1 MPKINVL
8 DDITINKIAAGEVI
22 ERPASIIKELVEN
35 SIDAGSKF
43 ISVEIKNGGKDL
55 IKIIDDGCGIDAI
68 DIEKAFMRH
77 ATSKI
82 NRAEDLYSLN
92 SLGFRGEALASI
104 CAVSKLEM
112 ISKTENSL
120 TGTKIQLN
128 GGKLV
133 NKEEIAANKGTQIS
147 VLSLFYNTPARK
159 KFLRSNQSEAL
170 AITNLMNKLA
180 IGNPNIRFKYINNS
194 KTIFET
200 IGDGLL
206 FNTIRKIYGKDI
218 SDNLIELDYESKYFK
233 IQGYTA
239 NNNIYRSNRKFQHIF
254 INGRYVKSS
263 NIMNVINESY
273 KAIIPTNKFPVYF
286 INMYMDPGTID
297 VNIHPNKLEIKFN
310 KEEEL
315 LSELSDYIRG
325 MLLKNSLIGKYRGS
339 VNTKKDLFTY
349 KDVSRTF
356 DSFSYSEEDQLENLK
371 SKTSEKS
378 SQNPMNSSSIDGGV
392 KSVGLNTIDNEA
404 DRVENPNA
412 SSTNTHTH
420 NVSDIKNREISREK
434 STLNIYDT
442 EKTFESNPSN
452 SNTKDFL
459 NEDVTKQIE
468 NLSEI
473 KNINSFKKLTDY
485 DTYDTKT
492 DDDFLKDVS
501 EKFKKEKDENLDK
514 ENLDKEDKKDNF
526 NGYQNLNYNSG
537 YKSIQESKKSYL
549 NKNIQEEN
557 QMDFL
562 DKNDDAKNS
571 DFKNLIFSGIIF
583 DTYVIFTKADEMIM
597 MDQHAAHERI
607 RFEMYMKKFK
617 DNTLSI
623 QMLIEPIIMDL
634 SPVDMD
640 ITIRNLEIFKRFGFI
655 IEEFG
660 HKNISIRGVP
670 NTFGTPESQRF
681 IYEIID
687 NLDKISNIYD
697 TKYDNIAE
705 IACKSAIKAN
715 DKISYQE
722 ALELVKELELCENPY
737 TCPHGRPIMVKITKY
752 DIEKMFKRK
761 I

>member
-180 IGNPNIRFKYINNS
+180 IGNPDIRFKYINNS

-200 IGDGLL
+200 MGDGLL

-273 KAIIPTNKFPVYF
+273 KAIIPINKFPVYF

-325 MLLKNSLIGKYRGS
+325 MLLKNSLIGKYRPAS
-339 VNTKKDLFTY
+339 SKKNDLFNY
-349 KDVSRTF
+349 KDASKTF
-356 DSFSYSEEDQLENLK
+356 DSFSYSEEDQKQNSKVENKENPPSINDNKEKYSVKSTYDTKFSEGSLYENNLNK
-371 SKTSEKS
+371 SKSY
-378 SQNPMNSSSIDGGV
+378 
-392 KSVGLNTIDNEA
+392 LND
-404 DRVENPNA
+404 
-412 SSTNTHTH
+412 
-420 NVSDIKNREISREK
+420 
-434 STLNIYDT
+434 
-442 EKTFESNPSN
+442 
-452 SNTKDFL
+452 
-459 NEDVTKQIE
+459 DVTKQIK

-473 KNINSFKKLTDY
+473 KKTASFKKLN
-485 DTYDTKT
+485 TYDTSGT
-492 DDDFLKDVS
+492 YDAS
-501 EKFKKEKDENLDK
+501 N
-514 ENLDKEDKKDNF
+514 KKDSFQSKEGMTKDFTSTKDNMLKYKYSK
-526 NGYQNLNYNSG
+526 NTYDHNYKIKNKSASSEEKNSKTNIDL
-537 YKSIQESKKSYL
+537 YDQKNKDLLEKNIQSPNKKSYL
-549 NKNIQEEN
+549 SNNEELN
-557 QMDFL
+557 QIDFL
-562 DKNDDAKNS
+562 DKDKSAKNE
-571 DFKNLIFSGIIF
+571 DFKNLVFSGIVF
-583 DTYVIFTKADEMIM
+583 DTYIIFTKSSEMIM

-607 RFEMYMKKFK
+607 QFEKYMKKFK

-737 TCPHGRPIMVKITKY
+737 TCPHGRPIMVKMTKY

>member
-55 IKIIDDGCGIDAI
+55 IKIIDDGCGIDAS

-273 KAIIPTNKFPVYF
+273 KAIIPINKFPVYF

-325 MLLKNSLIGKYRGS
+325 MLLKNSLIGKYRPAS
-339 VNTKKDLFTY
+339 SKKNDLFNY
-349 KDVSRTF
+349 KDASKTF
-356 DSFSYSEEDQLENLK
+356 DSFSYSEEDQKQNSKVENKENPPSINDNKEKYSVKSTYDTKFSEGSLYENNLNK
-371 SKTSEKS
+371 SKSY
-378 SQNPMNSSSIDGGV
+378 
-392 KSVGLNTIDNEA
+392 LND
-404 DRVENPNA
+404 
-412 SSTNTHTH
+412 
-420 NVSDIKNREISREK
+420 
-434 STLNIYDT
+434 
-442 EKTFESNPSN
+442 
-452 SNTKDFL
+452 
-459 NEDVTKQIE
+459 DVTKQIK

-473 KNINSFKKLTDY
+473 KKTASFKKLN
-485 DTYDTKT
+485 TYDTSGT
-492 DDDFLKDVS
+492 YDAS
-501 EKFKKEKDENLDK
+501 
-514 ENLDKEDKKDNF
+514 DKKDSFQSKEGMTKDFTSTKDNMLKDKYSK
-526 NGYQNLNYNSG
+526 NTYDHNYKIKNKSASSEEKNSKTNIDL
-537 YKSIQESKKSYL
+537 YDQKNKDLLEKNIQSPNKKSYL
-549 NKNIQEEN
+549 SNNEELN
-557 QMDFL
+557 QIDFL
-562 DKNDDAKNS
+562 DKDKSAKNE
-571 DFKNLIFSGIIF
+571 DFKNLVFSGIVF
-583 DTYVIFTKADEMIM
+583 DTYIIFTKSSEMTM

-607 RFEMYMKKFK
+607 QFEKYMKKFK

-737 TCPHGRPIMVKITKY
+737 TCPHGRPIMVKMTKY

>member
-55 IKIIDDGCGIDAI
+55 IKIIDDGCGIDAS

-147 VLSLFYNTPARK
+147 VLFLFYNTPARK

-180 IGNPNIRFKYINNS
+180 IGNPDIRFKYINNS

-200 IGDGLL
+200 MGDGLL

-273 KAIIPTNKFPVYF
+273 KAIIPINKFPVYF

-325 MLLKNSLIGKYRGS
+325 MLLKNSLIGKYRPAS
-339 VNTKKDLFTY
+339 SKKNDLFNY
-349 KDVSRTF
+349 KDASKTF
-356 DSFSYSEEDQLENLK
+356 DSFSYSEEDQKQNSKVENKENPPSINDNKEKYSVKSTYDTKFSEGSLYENNLNK
-371 SKTSEKS
+371 SKSY
-378 SQNPMNSSSIDGGV
+378 
-392 KSVGLNTIDNEA
+392 LND
-404 DRVENPNA
+404 
-412 SSTNTHTH
+412 
-420 NVSDIKNREISREK
+420 DI
-434 STLNIYDT
+434 
-442 EKTFESNPSN
+442 
-452 SNTKDFL
+452 
-459 NEDVTKQIE
+459 TKQIK

-473 KNINSFKKLTDY
+473 KKTASFKKLN
-485 DTYDTKT
+485 TYDTSGT
-492 DDDFLKDVS
+492 YDAS
-501 EKFKKEKDENLDK
+501 
-514 ENLDKEDKKDNF
+514 DKKDSFQSKEGMTKDFTSTKDNMLKDKYSK
-526 NGYQNLNYNSG
+526 NTYDHNYKIKNKSASSEEKNSKTNIDL
-537 YKSIQESKKSYL
+537 YDQKNKDLLEKNIQSPNKKSYL
-549 NKNIQEEN
+549 SNNEELN
-557 QMDFL
+557 QIDFL
-562 DKNDDAKNS
+562 DKDKSAKNE
-571 DFKNLIFSGIIF
+571 DFKNLVFSGIVF
-583 DTYVIFTKADEMIM
+583 DTYIIFTKSSEMTM

-607 RFEMYMKKFK
+607 QFEKYMKKFK

-737 TCPHGRPIMVKITKY
+737 TCPHGRPIMVKMTKY

>member
-22 ERPASIIKELVEN
+22 ERPSSIIKELVEN

-43 ISVEIKNGGKDL
+43 ISVEIENGGKDL
-55 IKIIDDGCGIDAI
+55 IKIIDDGCGIDASDI
-68 DIEKAFMRH
+68 DKAFMRH

-112 ISKTENSL
+112 ISKTKDSL

-128 GGKLV
+128 GGIISS
-133 NKEEIAANKGTQIS
+133 KEEIAANKGTQIS
-147 VLSLFYNTPARK
+147 VLSLFYNTPARR

-170 AITNLMNKLA
+170 AITSLMNKLA
-180 IGNPNIRFKYINNS
+180 IGNPDIRFKYTNN
-194 KTIFET
+194 KKLVFET
-200 IGDGLL
+200 IGDGVL

-218 SDNLIELDYESKYFK
+218 SDNLIELDYESKYFN

-239 NNNIYRSNRKFQHIF
+239 NNNIYRSNRKLQHIF
-254 INGRYVKSS
+254 INGRYVKSA
-263 NIMNVINESY
+263 NIMNVINDSY
-273 KAIIPTNKFPVYF
+273 KAIIPINKFPVYF
-286 INMYMDPGTID
+286 INMTMDPGTID
-297 VNIHPNKLEIKFN
+297 VNIHPSKLEIKFN
-310 KEEEL
+310 KEDEL

-339 VNTKKDLFTY
+339 VNTKKDLFSY
-349 KDVSRTF
+349 KDASRSF
-356 DSFSYSEEDQLENLK
+356 DSFSYSEEDQIENSK

-378 SQNPMNSSSIDGGV
+378 LHEPVESSSIDNGV
-392 KSVGLNTIDNEA
+392 KSKGSNTIDNEA
-404 DRVENPNA
+404 SRVENSNV
-412 SSTNTHTH
+412 SSTNTRTH
-420 NVSDIKNREISREK
+420 NDSDIKSKEISTEN
-434 STLNIYDT
+434 NIPDTYDT
-442 EKTFESNPSN
+442 KKSFESNPSN
-452 SNTKDFL
+452 SNKKAFL

-473 KNINSFKKLTDY
+473 KNINSFKKLKDY
-485 DTYDTKT
+485 DTYDTYDTRKEEV
-492 DDDFLKDVS
+492 FLKDTS
-501 EKFKKEKDENLDK
+501 EKSKKEKDENLDK
-514 ENLDKEDKKDNF
+514 EEKKENF
-526 NGYQNLNYNSG
+526 NGYQNLSDNSKS
-537 YKSIQESKKSYL
+537 KSIQESKKSYL

-562 DKNDDAKNS
+562 DENDAAKNR

-617 DNTLSI
+617 NNTLSI

-634 SPVDMD
+634 SPVDMALTVKNLD
-640 ITIRNLEIFKRFGFI
+640 IFERFGFI

-670 NTFGTPESQRF
+670 NTFGSPESQRF

-687 NLDKISNIYD
+687 NLGKITNVYD

-705 IACKSAIKAN
+705 IACKSAIKGN
-715 DKISYQE
+715 EKISYQE
-722 ALELVKELELCENPY
+722 AMELIKELELCENPY
-737 TCPHGRPIMVKITKY
+737 TCPHGRPIMVKMTKN

-761 I
+761 M

>member
-55 IKIIDDGCGIDAI
+55 IKIIDDGCGIDAS

-180 IGNPNIRFKYINNS
+180 IGNPDIRFKYINNS

-200 IGDGLL
+200 MGDGLL

-273 KAIIPTNKFPVYF
+273 KAIIPINKFPVYF

-325 MLLKNSLIGKYRGS
+325 MLLKNSLIGKYRPAS
-339 VNTKKDLFTY
+339 SKKNDLFNY
-349 KDVSRTF
+349 KDASKTF
-356 DSFSYSEEDQLENLK
+356 DSFSYSEEDQKQNSKVENKENPPSINDNKEKYSVKSTYDTKFSEGSLYENNLNK
-371 SKTSEKS
+371 SKSY
-378 SQNPMNSSSIDGGV
+378 
-392 KSVGLNTIDNEA
+392 LND
-404 DRVENPNA
+404 
-412 SSTNTHTH
+412 
-420 NVSDIKNREISREK
+420 
-434 STLNIYDT
+434 
-442 EKTFESNPSN
+442 
-452 SNTKDFL
+452 
-459 NEDVTKQIE
+459 DVTKQIK

-473 KNINSFKKLTDY
+473 KKTASFKKLN
-485 DTYDTKT
+485 TYDTSGT
-492 DDDFLKDVS
+492 YDAS
-501 EKFKKEKDENLDK
+501 
-514 ENLDKEDKKDNF
+514 DKKDSFQSKEGMTKDFTSTKDNMLKDKYSK
-526 NGYQNLNYNSG
+526 NTYDHNYKIKNMSASSEEKNSKTNIDL
-537 YKSIQESKKSYL
+537 YDQKNKDLLEKNIQSPNKKSYL
-549 NKNIQEEN
+549 SNNEELN
-557 QMDFL
+557 QIDFL
-562 DKNDDAKNS
+562 DKDKSAKNE
-571 DFKNLIFSGIIF
+571 DFKNLVFSGIVF
-583 DTYVIFTKADEMIM
+583 DTYIIFTKSSEMTM

-607 RFEMYMKKFK
+607 QFEKYMKKFK

-737 TCPHGRPIMVKITKY
+737 TCPHGRPIMVKMTKY

>member
-55 IKIIDDGCGIDAI
+55 IKIIDDGCGIDAS

-180 IGNPNIRFKYINNS
+180 IGNPDIRFKYINNS

-200 IGDGLL
+200 MGDGLL

-273 KAIIPTNKFPVYF
+273 KAIIPINKFPVYF

-325 MLLKNSLIGKYRGS
+325 MLLKNSLIGKYRPAS
-339 VNTKKDLFTY
+339 SKKNDLFNY
-349 KDVSRTF
+349 KDASKTF
-356 DSFSYSEEDQLENLK
+356 DSFSYSEEDQKQNSKVENKENPPSINDNKEKYSVKSTYDTKFSEGSLYENNLNK
-371 SKTSEKS
+371 SKSY
-378 SQNPMNSSSIDGGV
+378 
-392 KSVGLNTIDNEA
+392 LND
-404 DRVENPNA
+404 
-412 SSTNTHTH
+412 
-420 NVSDIKNREISREK
+420 
-434 STLNIYDT
+434 
-442 EKTFESNPSN
+442 
-452 SNTKDFL
+452 
-459 NEDVTKQIE
+459 DVTKQIK

-473 KNINSFKKLTDY
+473 KKTASFKKLN
-485 DTYDTKT
+485 TYDTSGT
-492 DDDFLKDVS
+492 YDAS
-501 EKFKKEKDENLDK
+501 
-514 ENLDKEDKKDNF
+514 DKKDSFQSKEGMTKDFTSTKDNMLKDKYSK
-526 NGYQNLNYNSG
+526 NTYDHNYKIKNKSASSEEKNSKTNIDL
-537 YKSIQESKKSYL
+537 YDQKNKDLLEKNIQSPNKKSYL
-549 NKNIQEEN
+549 SNNEELN
-557 QMDFL
+557 QIDFL
-562 DKNDDAKNS
+562 DKDKSAKNE
-571 DFKNLIFSGIIF
+571 DFKNLVFSGIVF
-583 DTYVIFTKADEMIM
+583 DTYIIFTKSSEMTM

-607 RFEMYMKKFK
+607 QFEKYMKKFK

-737 TCPHGRPIMVKITKY
+737 TCPHGRPIMVKMTKY

>member
-273 KAIIPTNKFPVYF
+273 KAIIPINKFPVYF

-325 MLLKNSLIGKYRGS
+325 MLLKNSLIGKYRPAS
-339 VNTKKDLFTY
+339 SKKNDLFNY
-349 KDVSRTF
+349 KDASKTF
-356 DSFSYSEEDQLENLK
+356 DSFSYSEEDQKQNSKVENKENPPSINDNKEKYSVKSTYDTKFSEGSLYENNLNK
-371 SKTSEKS
+371 SKSY
-378 SQNPMNSSSIDGGV
+378 
-392 KSVGLNTIDNEA
+392 LND
-404 DRVENPNA
+404 
-412 SSTNTHTH
+412 
-420 NVSDIKNREISREK
+420 
-434 STLNIYDT
+434 
-442 EKTFESNPSN
+442 
-452 SNTKDFL
+452 
-459 NEDVTKQIE
+459 DVTKQIK

-473 KNINSFKKLTDY
+473 KKTASFKKLN
-485 DTYDTKT
+485 TYDTSGT
-492 DDDFLKDVS
+492 YDAS
-501 EKFKKEKDENLDK
+501 N
-514 ENLDKEDKKDNF
+514 KKDSFQSKEGMTKDFTSTKDNMLKYKYSK
-526 NGYQNLNYNSG
+526 NTYDHNYKIKNKSASSEEKNSKTNIDL
-537 YKSIQESKKSYL
+537 YDQKNKDLLEKNIQSPNKKSYL
-549 NKNIQEEN
+549 SNNEELN
-557 QMDFL
+557 QIDFL
-562 DKNDDAKNS
+562 DKDKSAKNE
-571 DFKNLIFSGIIF
+571 DFKNLVFSGIVF
-583 DTYVIFTKADEMIM
+583 DTYIIFTKSSEMIM

-607 RFEMYMKKFK
+607 QFEKYMKKFK

-737 TCPHGRPIMVKITKY
+737 TCPHGRPIMVKMTKY

>member
-55 IKIIDDGCGIDAI
+55 IKIIDDGCGIDAS

-159 KFLRSNQSEAL
+159 NFLRSNQSEAL

-180 IGNPNIRFKYINNS
+180 IGNPDIRFKYINNS

-200 IGDGLL
+200 MGDGLL

-273 KAIIPTNKFPVYF
+273 KAIIPINKFPVYF

-325 MLLKNSLIGKYRGS
+325 MLLKNSLIGKYRPAS
-339 VNTKKDLFTY
+339 SKKNDLFNY
-349 KDVSRTF
+349 KDASKTF
-356 DSFSYSEEDQLENLK
+356 DSFSYSEEDQKQNSKVENKENPPSINDNKEKYSVKSTYDTKFSEGSLYENNLNK
-371 SKTSEKS
+371 SKSY
-378 SQNPMNSSSIDGGV
+378 
-392 KSVGLNTIDNEA
+392 LND
-404 DRVENPNA
+404 
-412 SSTNTHTH
+412 
-420 NVSDIKNREISREK
+420 
-434 STLNIYDT
+434 
-442 EKTFESNPSN
+442 
-452 SNTKDFL
+452 
-459 NEDVTKQIE
+459 DVTKQIK

-473 KNINSFKKLTDY
+473 KKTASFKKLN
-485 DTYDTKT
+485 TYDTSGT
-492 DDDFLKDVS
+492 YDAS
-501 EKFKKEKDENLDK
+501 N
-514 ENLDKEDKKDNF
+514 KKDSFQSKEGMTKDFTSTKDNMLKYKYSK
-526 NGYQNLNYNSG
+526 NTYDHNYKIKNKSASSEEKNSKTNIDL
-537 YKSIQESKKSYL
+537 YDQKNKDLLEKNIQSPNKKSYL
-549 NKNIQEEN
+549 SNNEELN
-557 QMDFL
+557 QIDFL
-562 DKNDDAKNS
+562 DKDKSAKNE
-571 DFKNLIFSGIIF
+571 DFKNLVFSGIVF
-583 DTYVIFTKADEMIM
+583 DTYIIFTKSSEMIM

-607 RFEMYMKKFK
+607 QFEKYMKKFK

-737 TCPHGRPIMVKITKY
+737 TCPHGRPIMVKMTKY

>member
-273 KAIIPTNKFPVYF
+273 KAIIPINKFPVYF

-325 MLLKNSLIGKYRGS
+325 MLLKNSLIGKYRPAS
-339 VNTKKDLFTY
+339 SKKNDLFNY
-349 KDVSRTF
+349 KDASKTF
-356 DSFSYSEEDQLENLK
+356 DSFSYSEEDQKQNSKVENKENPPSINDNKEKYSVKSTYDTKFSEGSLYENNLNK
-371 SKTSEKS
+371 SKSY
-378 SQNPMNSSSIDGGV
+378 
-392 KSVGLNTIDNEA
+392 LND
-404 DRVENPNA
+404 
-412 SSTNTHTH
+412 
-420 NVSDIKNREISREK
+420 
-434 STLNIYDT
+434 
-442 EKTFESNPSN
+442 
-452 SNTKDFL
+452 
-459 NEDVTKQIE
+459 DVTKQIK

-473 KNINSFKKLTDY
+473 KKTASFKKLN
-485 DTYDTKT
+485 TYDTSGT
-492 DDDFLKDVS
+492 YDAS
-501 EKFKKEKDENLDK
+501 
-514 ENLDKEDKKDNF
+514 DKKDSFQSKEGMTKDFTSTKDNMLKDKYSK
-526 NGYQNLNYNSG
+526 NTYDHNYKIKNKSASSEEKNSKTNIDL
-537 YKSIQESKKSYL
+537 YDQKNKDLLEKNIQSPNKKSYL
-549 NKNIQEEN
+549 SNNEELN
-557 QMDFL
+557 QIDFL
-562 DKNDDAKNS
+562 DKDKSAKNE
-571 DFKNLIFSGIIF
+571 DFKNLVFSGIVF
-583 DTYVIFTKADEMIM
+583 DTYIIFTKSSEMTM

-607 RFEMYMKKFK
+607 QFEKYMKKFK

-737 TCPHGRPIMVKITKY
+737 TCPHGRPIMVKMTKY

>member
-55 IKIIDDGCGIDAI
+55 IKIIDDGCGIDAS

-159 KFLRSNQSEAL
+159 KFLRSNQSETL

-180 IGNPNIRFKYINNS
+180 IGNPDIRFKYINNS

-200 IGDGLL
+200 MGDGLL

-273 KAIIPTNKFPVYF
+273 KAIIPINKFPVYF

-325 MLLKNSLIGKYRGS
+325 MLLKNSLIGKYRPAS
-339 VNTKKDLFTY
+339 SKKNDLFNY
-349 KDVSRTF
+349 KDASKTF
-356 DSFSYSEEDQLENLK
+356 DSFSYSEEDQKQNSKVENKENPPSINDNKEKYSVKSTYDTKFSEGSLYENNLNK
-371 SKTSEKS
+371 SKSY
-378 SQNPMNSSSIDGGV
+378 
-392 KSVGLNTIDNEA
+392 LND
-404 DRVENPNA
+404 
-412 SSTNTHTH
+412 
-420 NVSDIKNREISREK
+420 
-434 STLNIYDT
+434 
-442 EKTFESNPSN
+442 
-452 SNTKDFL
+452 
-459 NEDVTKQIE
+459 DVTKQIK

-473 KNINSFKKLTDY
+473 KKTASFKKLN
-485 DTYDTKT
+485 TYDTSGT
-492 DDDFLKDVS
+492 YDAS
-501 EKFKKEKDENLDK
+501 N
-514 ENLDKEDKKDNF
+514 KKDSFQSKEGMTKDFTSTKDNMLKYKYSK
-526 NGYQNLNYNSG
+526 NTYDHNYKIKNKSASSEEKNSKTNIDL
-537 YKSIQESKKSYL
+537 YDQKNKDLLEKNIQSPNKKSYL
-549 NKNIQEEN
+549 SNNEELN
-557 QMDFL
+557 QIDFL
-562 DKNDDAKNS
+562 DKDKSAKNE
-571 DFKNLIFSGIIF
+571 DFKNLVFSGIVF
-583 DTYVIFTKADEMIM
+583 DTYIIFTKSSEMIM

-607 RFEMYMKKFK
+607 QFEKYMKKFK

-737 TCPHGRPIMVKITKY
+737 TCPHGRPIMVKMTKY